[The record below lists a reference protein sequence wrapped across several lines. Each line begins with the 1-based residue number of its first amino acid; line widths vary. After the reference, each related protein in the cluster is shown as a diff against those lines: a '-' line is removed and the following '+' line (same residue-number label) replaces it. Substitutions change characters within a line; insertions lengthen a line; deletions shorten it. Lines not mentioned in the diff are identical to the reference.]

1 MALRGP
7 TPGPF
12 FQQQDGKP
20 LTKGSFVRQVKEVVT
35 EAGLDAQLYSGHSF
49 RIGAATSAARAGIQD
64 STIQAL
70 GRWSS
75 AAFLVYVR
83 TPRGQLAGISQDL
96 VAVLH

>member
-1 MALRGP
+1 MVRRGP
-7 TPGPF
+7 GQGPF
-12 FQQQDGKP
+12 FRCEDGTP
-20 LTKGSFVRQVKEVVT
+20 LTKGAFVRKVKGLVT
-35 EAGLDAQLYSGHSF
+35 RAGLDANLYSGHSF

-83 TPRGQLAGISQDL
+83 TPRDQLAGLSREL
-96 VAVLH
+96 VGLL